1 MELTNHAEYRI
12 RQRGY
17 KSTDLPLIEECGTT
31 TGDGIFLRRQDI
43 QDAIRRRKKEIA
55 ALERLQGTILVL
67 EGENV
72 ITIQRARRWK
82 ERAALRR
89 PAVAG
94 PRRKRPAH
102 QSIQEA
108 QVR

>member
-1 MELTNHAEYRI
+1 MELTSHAKQRI

-17 KSTDLPLIEECGTT
+17 KSTDLSLIDECGTS
-31 TGDGIFLRRQDI
+31 TGDGIFLRRQDAEE
-43 QDAIRRRKKEIA
+43 AIRRRKKEIA
-55 ALERLQGTILVL
+55 ALERLRGTLLVL

-82 ERAALRR
+82 ERAVLRR

-94 PRRKRPAH
+94 PRRSRELP
-102 QSIQEA
+102 QDSQEVEA
-108 QVR
+108 R